1 MAVPPIPEGYHTLT
15 PFLAI
20 ENAAEAIAFYERAF
34 GARER
39 YRMPGPDGTIAHAEI
54 EIGDSLLMVS
64 DPFPQAGVSPPSQI
78 NGTSVGM
85 YLYVEDVD
93 AWVKRAVDAGATL
106 TVPVDDMFWGDRF
119 GQVTDPYGHI
129 WQVSTHVEDVPAEE
143 MEERAAAAMTEMG

>member
-39 YRMPGPDGTIAHAEI
+39 YRMPGPDGTIAHAEL

-64 DPFPQAGVSPPSQI
+64 DPFPQAGVSPPAQI
-78 NGTSVGM
+78 GGTSVGM

-129 WQVSTHVEDVPAEE
+129 WQVSTHVEDVPADE
-143 MEERAAAAMTEMG
+143 MEERAAAAMAEMG

>member
-39 YRMPGPDGTIAHAEI
+39 YRMPGPDGTIAHAEL

-64 DPFPQAGVSPPSQI
+64 DPFPQAGVSPPAKI

-143 MEERAAAAMTEMG
+143 MEERAAAAMAEMG